1 MFEAAVGVGGLL
13 VWVSVGMCERMSLVY
28 VCVSY
33 VSVSYVSVSYVS
45 VSYVSVS
52 YVFVSY
58 VSVSLCLCVG
68 LADYGV
74 FSRQQ

>member
-13 VWVSVGMCERMSLVY
+13 VWVSVGICERMSLVY

-33 VSVSYVSVSYVS
+33 VSVSYVSVS
-45 VSYVSVS
+45 
-52 YVFVSY
+52 
-58 VSVSLCLCVG
+58 LCLCVG
-68 LADYGV
+68 LADNGV

>member
-13 VWVSVGMCERMSLVY
+13 VWVSVGICERMSLVY

-33 VSVSYVSVSYVS
+33 VSVSFVSVSYVS
-45 VSYVSVS
+45 VSYVS
-52 YVFVSY
+52 VSY

>member
-13 VWVSVGMCERMSLVY
+13 VWVSVGICERMSLVY

-52 YVFVSY
+52 YVT
-58 VSVSLCLCVG
+58 VSLCLCVG

>member
-52 YVFVSY
+52 YV
-58 VSVSLCLCVG
+58 SVSLCLCVG

>member
-33 VSVSYVSVSYVS
+33 VSVSYVSVS
-45 VSYVSVS
+45 
-52 YVFVSY
+52 
-58 VSVSLCLCVG
+58 LCLCVG

>member
-13 VWVSVGMCERMSLVY
+13 VWVSVGICERMSLVY

-52 YVFVSY
+52 YV
-58 VSVSLCLCVG
+58 SVSLCLCVG

>member
-13 VWVSVGMCERMSLVY
+13 VWVSVGICERMSLVY

-52 YVFVSY
+52 YV
-58 VSVSLCLCVG
+58 SVSLCLCVG
-68 LADYGV
+68 LADNGV